1 MTAAIDKAKPGAGG
15 SMMILISPS
24 EADLSEKHTLA
35 PFRGFQPEEVMP
47 RLSFSPQR
55 SKGCDRAKTSVP
67 EKFARGTVRATVGV
81 DSLEHGIN
89 SSSCCIVLSPLVK
102 TFILDTINSSIKV
115 QKVLGFSYLVDE
127 GLTVRQGA
135 ARAYVYQC

>member
-1 MTAAIDKAKPGAGG
+1 MTAATDKAKPGAGG

-55 SKGCDRAKTSVP
+55 NKGCDRAKTSVP
-67 EKFARGTVRATVGV
+67 EKFTRGTVRATFGV

-89 SSSCCIVLSPLVK
+89 SSSCCIVLSPLVN
-102 TFILDTINSSIKV
+102 TFILDTLSLSIKV
-115 QKVLGFSYLVDE
+115 QKGLGFSYLVD
-127 GLTVRQGA
+127 
-135 ARAYVYQC
+135 

>member
-1 MTAAIDKAKPGAGG
+1 MTAATDRANPGAGG

-55 SKGCDRAKTSVP
+55 NKGCDRAKTSVP
-67 EKFARGTVRATVGV
+67 EKCTRGTVRAIFGV

-89 SSSCCIVLSPLVK
+89 SSSCCIVISPLVN
-102 TFILDTINSSIKV
+102 TFILDTINLSTKV
-115 QKVLGFSYLVDE
+115 QKGLEFSYLVD
-127 GLTVRQGA
+127 
-135 ARAYVYQC
+135 